1 MNDCLLIYSRQ
12 LGADDWLP
20 LFGLTGPWGFSE
32 NLVKLASGKVSFL
45 EFYVGVTEIEPIIKV

>member
-1 MNDCLLIYSRQ
+1 MAVSQ
-12 LGADDWLP
+12 Q
-20 LFGLTGPWGFSE
+20 FGLTGPWGFSE